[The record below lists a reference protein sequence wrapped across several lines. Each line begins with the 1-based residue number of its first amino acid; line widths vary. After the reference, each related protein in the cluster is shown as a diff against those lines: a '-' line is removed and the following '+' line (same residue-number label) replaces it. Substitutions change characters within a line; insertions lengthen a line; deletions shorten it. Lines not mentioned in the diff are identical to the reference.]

1 MTDDASPENLRK
13 FLESDDPAMV
23 RMGISLAKGTGV
35 DVTIKDLERFLKSED
50 VEAVITGVMF
60 AIEAGISNE
69 LISTRFPPHVRGL
82 SYFLHWRCVNNSL
95 DAWPDTISALRR
107 IGNDGT
113 TIFLIELLE
122 YFTYLMDHEHYNS
135 DVEKVIEALGNIGGE
150 KGANAI
156 VDALTSR
163 YDGWYYSD
171 ESTACASVALI
182 KIGEPAVG
190 ALVELV
196 TMMDNEMDR
205 YGEGGIPVS
214 TLEIKENAAK
224 IIVDILG
231 TRKATDL
238 LLNAF
243 VLPVDE
249 HEDACEVDKD
259 MEPEWYCVTCYALE
273 TCFCILFVLSESED
287 KRFLESAEKLQKYI
301 DADNQKELYS
311 EPEDGESDPFIYIG
325 RHFDSYQK
333 LLEILK

>member
-1 MTDDASPENLRK
+1 M
-13 FLESDDPAMV
+13 
-23 RMGISLAKGTGV
+23 
-35 DVTIKDLERFLKSED
+35 
-50 VEAVITGVMF
+50 
-60 AIEAGISNE
+60 
-69 LISTRFPPHVRGL
+69 
-82 SYFLHWRCVNNSL
+82 NNSL

-113 TIFLIELLE
+113 TIFLTELLV
-122 YFTYLMDHEHYNS
+122 YFGYYMDHEHYNS
-135 DVEKVIEALGNIGGE
+135 DVEKIIEALGNIGGE
-150 KGANAI
+150 KAANTIA
-156 VDALTSR
+156 DALTGR

-171 ESTACASVALI
+171 ESTACASAALT

-205 YGEGGIPVS
+205 YGEGGMPIS
-214 TLEIKENAAK
+214 TLEIKENAAR
-224 IIVDILG
+224 IIVDILS

-249 HEDACEVDKD
+249 HEEACEVEDYD
-259 MEPEWYCVTCYALE
+259 EWYCVTCYALE
-273 TCFCILFVLSESED
+273 TCFCILFVLSESKD

-301 DADNQKELYS
+301 DADSQKELYS
-311 EPEDGESDPFIYIG
+311 EPEDGGSDPFIYLG